1 MTQTARTNHRV
12 LFTEPGT
19 VQLVDE
25 PMPTPGPH
33 ELVVRTRVSLISP
46 GTERAFFLGLPNTT
60 QTYPQPAGYS
70 NIGEVVAMG
79 DHVTGFSLGDRV
91 ASAGHHAAYIA
102 VPATKVLPVPP
113 GLADDRA
120 VFFNLASI
128 ALQGV
133 RKARVEL
140 GEAVAVIGAGLIGL
154 LALQLSRLQ
163 GALPVIAIDQD
174 TDRLAYAGQSG
185 ADRLVP
191 ADEHWVETLPTLLA
205 DTPGQAP
212 AVVIEATGHP
222 GVIVSAFAAARPL
235 GRVVLLGSTRGT
247 TDGVNFYRDIHR
259 KGLTVIGAHNI
270 TRPDSDSYPGY
281 WAEVADQAVAL
292 QLLAHE
298 RLLVE
303 PYITH
308 RFTWQDAPRAYER
321 LRAWDRT
328 ALGMLLNWTEGR
340 A

>member
-1 MTQTARTNHRV
+1 MSENALTNHRV

-19 VQLVDE
+19 AQVVQESV
-25 PMPTPGPH
+25 PAPGPH
-33 ELVVRTRVSLISP
+33 DLVVRTRVSLISP

-70 NIGEVVAMG
+70 NIGEVVAVG
-79 DHVTGFSLGDRV
+79 DAVIGLTPGDRV
-91 ASAGHHAAYIA
+91 ASAGHHAAFVVVPAAAA
-102 VPATKVLPVPP
+102 VPVPK

-120 VFFNLASI
+120 AFFNLASI

-140 GEAVAVIGAGLIGL
+140 GETVAVIGAGLIGL
-154 LALQLSRLQ
+154 LALQLARLQ
-163 GALPVIAIDQD
+163 GALPVVAIDQD
-174 TDRLAYAGQSG
+174 TDRLAYARQSG

-191 ADEHWVETLPTLLA
+191 ADDSWVESLA
-205 DTPGQAP
+205 DHLPDSPGHAP
-212 AVVIEATGHP
+212 AVVIEATGNP
-222 GVIVSAFAAARPL
+222 NVIVSAFAAARPL

-270 TRPDSDSYPGY
+270 TRPDQDSYPGY
-281 WAEVADQAVAL
+281 WAEVDDQAVAL
-292 QLLAHE
+292 QLLAHG
-298 RLLVE
+298 RLTVE

-308 RFTWQDAPRAYER
+308 RFAWQDAPKAYEL
-321 LRAWDRT
+321 LRTWDRS
-328 ALGMLLNWTEGR
+328 ALGMILKWTEEG